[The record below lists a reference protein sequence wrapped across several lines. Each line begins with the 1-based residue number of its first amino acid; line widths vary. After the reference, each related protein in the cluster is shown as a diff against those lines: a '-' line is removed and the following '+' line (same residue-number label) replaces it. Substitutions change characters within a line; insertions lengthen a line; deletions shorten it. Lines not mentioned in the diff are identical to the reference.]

1 MNRPR
6 FRLPPLPGYLSCR
19 KVLTAPFEGSLIDAM
34 CAHYAEVPREELRQR
49 FAQRHVY
56 GADGQPLDPDTPFRA
71 PFEVHYY
78 RPFVET
84 PIPVREAILYED
96 EYLIAVDKP
105 HFLPVHPAGKYLRET
120 LVERLRQRLGCADLS
135 PLHRLDRATA
145 GVVLFARHAATRG
158 AFQNLFRDRLV
169 EKRYEAWAPPLPERV
184 FPLDYASRLERHADG
199 FRSEEVP
206 GEPNAHTRI
215 EVIERGDTLWR
226 YALYPSSG
234 QMHQLRAQM
243 SALGAPIVND
253 HWYPVAQPSGPDD
266 YSRPLQL
273 LAESLAFDDPVT
285 GARREFRSDIR
296 LSRRVQI
303 ETQYLGNR
311 A

>member
-6 FRLPPLPGYLSCR
+6 FRLPPLDGHLSCR
-19 KVLTAPFEGSLIDAM
+19 KVLTAAFDGSLIEAL
-34 CAHYAEVPREELRQR
+34 CAHYPEVPREELAQR
-49 FAQRHVY
+49 FAQRHVF
-56 GADGQPLDPDTPFRA
+56 GADGQPLAPDLPFRA

-78 RPFVET
+78 RLFAEAR
-84 PIPVREAILYED
+84 IPAQESILYAD

-145 GVVLFARHAATRG
+145 GVVLFARHPATRG
-158 AFQNLFRDRLV
+158 VYQNLFRDRVV
-169 EKRYEAWAPPLPERV
+169 EKRYEALAPPLPGRM
-184 FPLDYASRLERHADG
+184 FPLEYASRLERHADG
-199 FRSEEVP
+199 FRSQEVA
-206 GEPNAHTRI
+206 GAPNAHTRI
-215 EVIERGDTLWR
+215 EVIERGPGLWR
-226 YALYPSSG
+226 YALYPRSG

-253 HWYPVAQPSGPDD
+253 GWYPTAQPSGPDD

-273 LAESLAFDDPVT
+273 LAQRVSFVDPVT
-285 GARREFRSDIR
+285 GELREFCSR
-296 LSRRVQI
+296 LCLAGFES
-303 ETQYLGNR
+303 
-311 A
+311 APD